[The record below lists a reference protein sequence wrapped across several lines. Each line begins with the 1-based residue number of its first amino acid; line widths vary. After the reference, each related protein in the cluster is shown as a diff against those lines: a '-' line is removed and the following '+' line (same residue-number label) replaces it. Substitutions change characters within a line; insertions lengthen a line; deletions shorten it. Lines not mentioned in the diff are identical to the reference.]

1 MSLWL
6 PETDRVGLDGQHA
19 QAVHLGAVESAHLT
33 ATTGRD
39 YAEHEP
45 VVLLALAVVAA
56 VVFADYIAD
65 EGQLALIHERIRVRP
80 ATPPHAR
87 PTRPH
92 PRQQESSHATQ
103 TPHPPDHPL
112 PPPTALQTRPTEIPP
127 TAVAL
132 PLLSRL
138 VTASRT
144 TSHPQPVETTT
155 TNITDLV
162 ARDEV
167 EVGE

>member
-33 ATTGRD
+33 TTTGRN

-65 EGQLALIHERIRVRP
+65 EGQLALIH
-80 ATPPHAR
+80 
-87 PTRPH
+87 
-92 PRQQESSHATQ
+92 
-103 TPHPPDHPL
+103 
-112 PPPTALQTRPTEIPP
+112 
-127 TAVAL
+127 
-132 PLLSRL
+132 
-138 VTASRT
+138 
-144 TSHPQPVETTT
+144 
-155 TNITDLV
+155 
-162 ARDEV
+162 
-167 EVGE
+167 